1 MWCDAT
7 MPKIDRSIVLRH
19 IGLGDIVPKYN
30 ESRSSLVIQIAQA
43 PPGIMPPGGD
53 HAPQVVSRSGRIVP
67 LLQVCAQRD
76 GKGVRHVSAVV
87 HIVEDDSSFRTAT
100 QRLLRASGYVVET
113 YESAEQLLERLPD
126 DAGPSCIL
134 LDINIPGLS
143 GPDLQDRLMALGSH
157 LPIVFLTGH
166 ADVPTTVKVMKAGAD
181 DLLTKPV
188 AKEELIAALERAL
201 ARSRAWQEQNEQRLS
216 LLKLVD
222 SLTPRERQVFERVA
236 RGKLNKE
243 IAYEL
248 GATERTIK
256 AHRSRIMEKLQ
267 IASAA
272 QLVLIAE
279 RLGLLTEPLAE
290 VGQ

>member
-1 MWCDAT
+1 M
-7 MPKIDRSIVLRH
+7 
-19 IGLGDIVPKYN
+19 
-30 ESRSSLVIQIAQA
+30 
-43 PPGIMPPGGD
+43 
-53 HAPQVVSRSGRIVP
+53 
-67 LLQVCAQRD
+67 
-76 GKGVRHVSAVV
+76 SAVV

-113 YESAEQLLERLPD
+113 YKSAEQLLRRLPD

>member
-1 MWCDAT
+1 M
-7 MPKIDRSIVLRH
+7 
-19 IGLGDIVPKYN
+19 
-30 ESRSSLVIQIAQA
+30 
-43 PPGIMPPGGD
+43 
-53 HAPQVVSRSGRIVP
+53 
-67 LLQVCAQRD
+67 
-76 GKGVRHVSAVV
+76 SAVV
-87 HIVEDDSSFRTAT
+87 HIVDDDESFRTAT
-100 QRLLRASGYVVET
+100 QRLLRASGYAVET
-113 YESAEQLLERLPD
+113 YDSAERLLQRLPD
-126 DAGPSCIL
+126 DTGPSCIL
-134 LDINIPGLS
+134 LDIRIPGLS
-143 GPDLQDRLMALGSH
+143 GPDLQDRLSALGSH

>member
-1 MWCDAT
+1 M
-7 MPKIDRSIVLRH
+7 
-19 IGLGDIVPKYN
+19 
-30 ESRSSLVIQIAQA
+30 
-43 PPGIMPPGGD
+43 
-53 HAPQVVSRSGRIVP
+53 
-67 LLQVCAQRD
+67 
-76 GKGVRHVSAVV
+76 SAVV

-113 YESAEQLLERLPD
+113 YESAEQLLRRLPD